1 MRRCAANQPI
11 QSKTPRQTAAVFFVK
26 EGDFM
31 YKIVFFC
38 IPAHGHTNPTLGVVN
53 ELVSRGHQLWY

>member
-11 QSKTPRQTAAVFFVK
+11 QFKTPRQSAAVFFVK

-31 YKIVFFC
+31 YKIVFFGT
-38 IPAHGHTNPTLGVVN
+38 AQQKSH
-53 ELVSRGHQLWY
+53 ELS